1 MIKSAQTYGFLM
13 YLRAGGCNDANF
25 LKILRWT
32 ESFMMRRH
40 ICRLRSNENETVFAR
55 LCGIDCSS
63 PLNEVKQVYR
73 EYSPGDE
80 KFKEDFAATNFSG
93 GLVDRARYCLEQIAL
108 QAQGE
113 NIELIIAGPEEVH
126 VEHII
131 PQKIKTKKA
140 KDQFG
145 DWPSYLGPSSEQKQ
159 PKFVSRIGNLTL
171 FAGPLNI
178 GAQIIRTSGRKMP
191 TSNRQ

>member
-1 MIKSAQTYGFLM
+1 MPKYTVNSFAMTRATSRSIASCADLHRQKGAD
-13 YLRAGGCNDANF
+13 LR
-25 LKILRWT
+25 ILDVLEGRQIQRR
-32 ESFMMRRH
+32 EFPEDFAIDKYFMMRRH

-113 NIELIIAGPEEVH
+113 NIRTYHCRPRRGPRRTHHSAEDQDEE
-126 VEHII
+126 
-131 PQKIKTKKA
+131 
-140 KDQFG
+140 
-145 DWPSYLGPSSEQKQ
+145 SEG
-159 PKFVSRIGNLTL
+159 S
-171 FAGPLNI
+171 
-178 GAQIIRTSGRKMP
+178 IR
-191 TSNRQ
+191 